1 MAFDLNNVDGDKVI
15 AALTEDVS
23 RVTREKAFAIAQ
35 ANMLIEELNKAN
47 ERNAELQ
54 RKLEEIA
61 GEVEAIKAAQKSSP
75 SSKTAPKSEVID
87 GEVLDK

>member
-15 AALTEDVS
+15 LALTEDVT

-47 ERNAELQ
+47 ETNAQLQ
-54 RKLEEIA
+54 GRLEEIA
-61 GEVEAIKAAQKSSP
+61 GEVEAIKAAQKSSL
-75 SSKTAPKSEVID
+75 SSEAPLKGEVID
-87 GEVLDK
+87 GELAG

>member
-1 MAFDLNNVDGDKVI
+1 MAFDLNNVDGEKVI
-15 AALTEDVS
+15 LALTEDVT

-47 ERNAELQ
+47 ELNAQLQ
-54 RKLEEIA
+54 HRLEEIA

-75 SSKTAPKSEVID
+75 SSKTPPESEVIE
-87 GEVLDK
+87 GELAG

>member
-15 AALTEDVS
+15 SALTEDVT
-23 RVTREKAFAIAQ
+23 RATREKAFAIAQ
-35 ANMLIEELNKAN
+35 ANMLVEELNKAN
-47 ERNAELQ
+47 ELNAKLQ
-54 RKLEEIA
+54 HKLEEIA

-75 SSKTAPKSEVID
+75 SSKTPPKDEVID